1 MPLERHQPLVAR
13 CASTGT
19 SEAHR
24 PRSRGSRWSRRAGV
38 VATVWGVSAVLAG
51 CADAGSGGEGDDGGA
66 GETGETITVVTSID
80 VYADLVGEIAGE
92 TAEVQP
98 MVDST
103 AVDPHSY
110 EATPQ
115 DRLAVDSADVI
126 VANGGGYDAF
136 LTQLAGSAGKQDQ
149 VYQLIEGENE
159 HSHGD
164 DGGYENEHIWYD
176 LDQMQDFV
184 AEFSDYL
191 AEEVPDN
198 SDLYQENAE
207 ALEEELAELKD
218 EVEAVSADGLS
229 FLATESVSG
238 FLLEDAGFE
247 DLTDEQFLA
256 AVEHGDDVSPR
267 LYQQA
272 LDIATGDDIGLL
284 AYNPQTETSQS
295 EQIRSAAEDA
305 DVEVMEFSETLP
317 DGVDSYVEWM
327 HAQIEELD
335 DTVSRIDG

>member
-1 MPLERHQPLVAR
+1 MPLQRHQSSAAR
-13 CASTGT
+13 CGSTGA
-19 SEAHR
+19 SAPHCS
-24 PRSRGSRWSRRAGV
+24 RSRRARWSRRAGV
-38 VATVWGVSAVLAG
+38 VVTAWGVSAVLAG
-51 CADAGSGGEGDDGGA
+51 CADASSGGGSDDGGA
-66 GETGETITVVTSID
+66 GEAGETITVVTSID
-80 VYADLVGEIAGE
+80 VYADLVEEIAGE
-92 TAEVQP
+92 TADVQP
-98 MVDST
+98 MVDNP

-136 LTQLAGSAGKQDQ
+136 LTRLAESAGKQDQ

-184 AEFSDYL
+184 ADFADYL
-191 AEEVPDN
+191 ADEVPDN
-198 SDLYQENAE
+198 ADLYQENAE
-207 ALEEELAELKD
+207 ALGEELTELKA
-218 EVEAVSADGLS
+218 EVEDVSADGMS

-305 DVEVMEFSETLP
+305 DVAVMEFSETLP
-317 DGVDSYVEWM
+317 EGVDSYVKWM
-327 HAQIEELD
+327 HSQIEGLD
-335 DTVSRIDG
+335 EMVSRIDG